1 MPSQRRRGSRRATG
15 PLPSRHG
22 TPLRWFARHGTPLRW
37 FAAPCFQLLVHAKVR
52 VDVHGARFGLISELT
67 AFSFSEMPLRCVV
80 PSHYIDRAQHRNS
93 RRSLAMLMQE
103 RTAASASHTAY
114 AIANAHAP
122 KLRCRY
128 SHSHSHV
135 RSLSTRTNTSACTQ
149 HAPTLCCTH

>member
-1 MPSQRRRGSRRATG
+1 M
-15 PLPSRHG
+15 
-22 TPLRWFARHGTPLRW
+22 
-37 FAAPCFQLLVHAKVR
+37 HAK

-122 KLRCRY
+122 KRRCRY
-128 SHSHSHV
+128 SHVH
-135 RSLSTRTNTSACTQ
+135 SLSTHTNTSVCTQ
-149 HAPTLCCTH
+149 HAPILCCTLERAWVIALKLVTLRLAVVQACMACRVLASMPHKH